1 MLALK
6 FHQNFLV
13 VYLLL
18 LSSAQS
24 KPLLSSREAKPEL
37 LVKGLGLPVSNLDID
52 PDHTIPS
59 RYIVVYDKN
68 ATDDAVDLHQASVLN
83 EVKKRSLTKRNSDGK
98 PLSPMVHSMN
108 LKGWRAICLEAEDS
122 MIINIGGAA
131 EVAYIE
137 ADVKMGIQDTI
148 VQENAP
154 VGLSRLSHASTS
166 PDLDYRFD
174 DDADGEGVV
183 VYVLDTGVRITHE
196 VRENI
201 NFIPNYAPANTSEN
215 LKDLGNR
222 GEMAANFVDDVETDQ
237 NGHGSHVAGIIAG
250 EKYGVAKKASIVA
263 VKVLDEKGQ
272 GSNAMVLQG
281 IQYVAA
287 DVMKRGIA
295 GKAVVNVSIGGPK
308 SEALNAAIEAI
319 TKDGV
324 VVVVAAGNSNKD
336 AKTFSPASAP
346 SAITVGAIDARN
358 DTRARFSNFGEK
370 VDIFAPGV
378 KVESIG
384 IKNDHDTKV
393 MSGTSMA
400 SPHVAGL
407 AACLISAE
415 PELDDPYKVINRILS
430 LARSTHSGVIQPNDG
445 TVELI
450 AYNGGGDD

>member
-24 KPLLSSREAKPEL
+24 KPLLSSREAKPEFV
-37 LVKGLGLPVSNLDID
+37 VKGLGLPVSNLDID
-52 PDHTIPS
+52 PDQTVPS

-68 ATDDAVDLHQASVLN
+68 ATDDAVDLHQASVLK
-83 EVKKRSLTKRNSDGK
+83 EVKKRSLTKRASDGR
-98 PLSPMVHSMN
+98 PLSPMVHAMK
-108 LKGWRAICLEAEDS
+108 LKGWRAMCLEAEDS
-122 MIINIGGAA
+122 MIINIGSAS

-137 ADVKMGIQDTI
+137 ADTRMSIQHTV

-154 VGLSRLSHASTS
+154 VGLSRLSHPSTS
-166 PDLDYRFD
+166 SSLDYRFD
-174 DDADGEGVV
+174 DDGDGEGVV
-183 VYVLDTGVRITHE
+183 VYVLDTGIRTTHE
-196 VRENI
+196 DFGNRAELVA
-201 NFIPNYAPANTSEN
+201 NFI
-215 LKDLGNR
+215 
-222 GEMAANFVDDVETDQ
+222 DDVDTDE

-250 EKYGVAKKASIVA
+250 QRFGVAKKASILGI
-263 VKVLDEKGQ
+263 KVLDSKGQ

-287 DVMKRGIA
+287 DVMRRGIA
-295 GKAVVNVSIGGPK
+295 GKAVVNISIGGPK
-308 SEALNAAIEAI
+308 SEALNAAIEALN
-319 TKDGV
+319 KDGV

-336 AKTFSPASAP
+336 VASISPASAS

-370 VDIFAPGV
+370 VDIFAAGV
-378 KVESIG
+378 KVESVG

-407 AACLISAE
+407 AAYLISAK
-415 PELDDPYKVINRILS
+415 PELDEPSKVTRRIIG
-430 LARSTHSGVIQPNDG
+430 LARSTNSDVIQPNDG

>member
-1 MLALK
+1 MLAIK
-6 FHQNFLV
+6 FHPNFLV
-13 VYLLL
+13 VFLLL

-24 KPLLSSREAKPEL
+24 KPLLSSREVEPEI
-37 LVKGLGLPVSNLDID
+37 LVKGLGLPVSNLDVD

-68 ATDDAVDLHQASVLN
+68 ATDDAVDLHQASVLK

-122 MIINIGGAA
+122 MIISIGGAA

-137 ADVKMGIQDTI
+137 ADVKMSIQDTI

-154 VGLSRLSHASTS
+154 VGLSRLSHESTS

-174 DDADGEGVV
+174 SDADGEGVV

-196 VRENI
+196 
-201 NFIPNYAPANTSEN
+201 
-215 LKDLGNR
+215 DLGNR
-222 GEMAANFVDDVETDQ
+222 GETAANFVDDVETDQ

-358 DTRARFSNFGEK
+358 DTRARFSNFGDK

-415 PELDDPYKVINRILS
+415 PELDEPYKVINRILS
-430 LARSTHSGVIQPNDG
+430 LARSTNSDVIQPNDG

>member
-13 VYLLL
+13 VYLIL

-37 LVKGLGLPVSNLDID
+37 LVKGLGLPVSNLDVD

-122 MIINIGGAA
+122 MIINIGSAA

-196 VRENI
+196 
-201 NFIPNYAPANTSEN
+201 
-215 LKDLGNR
+215 DLGLR

-287 DVMKRGIA
+287 DVMRRGIA

-319 TKDGV
+319 TEDGV

-415 PELDDPYKVINRILS
+415 PELDEPYKVINRILS

-450 AYNGGGDD
+450 AYNGGGNE